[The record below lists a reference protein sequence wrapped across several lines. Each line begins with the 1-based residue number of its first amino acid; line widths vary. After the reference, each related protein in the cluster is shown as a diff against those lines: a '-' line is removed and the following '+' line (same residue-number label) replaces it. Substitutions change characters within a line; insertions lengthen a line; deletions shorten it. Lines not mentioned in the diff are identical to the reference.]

1 MSEFSVPSHIKWIS
15 AILPIQLEEIRFV
28 EKTLCIHYPSNYI
41 TCVMRHNGAYVI
53 PGAIDVPGRGIS
65 VLNHLL
71 SLSRNKGRGNYVLD
85 TFEAIRDRLPTL
97 VIPFGAD
104 PFGNYFCFNFAD
116 TRSGEP
122 AVVFWDHEK
131 AFSSVKSSAI
141 CVCASINDFLMRL
154 HNSISPGLDAELWRM
169 AGWPIKKKKK

>member
-15 AILPIQLEEIRFV
+15 ATLPIQLEEIRFV
-28 EKTLCIHYPSNYI
+28 AKALGIHYPSNYI
-41 TCVMRHNGAYVI
+41 TCIVRCNGAYVI
-53 PGAIDVPGRGIS
+53 PGDIDVPGRGIS

-71 SLSRNKGRGNYVLD
+71 SLSRTKGRDNYVLD
-85 TFEAIRDRLPTL
+85 TFDAIRDRLPAL

-116 TRSGEP
+116 TRSGDP

-131 AFSSVKSSAI
+131 AFRSLARITYPKCVSRSVA
-141 CVCASINDFLMRL
+141 
-154 HNSISPGLDAELWRM
+154 
-169 AGWPIKKKKK
+169 